1 MNNQRNKTREPGF
14 PVMAAISALCVLFGS
29 NAIAIKMSLAGFGP
43 FTAAGLRFGMASV
56 AISLWAVVTGRPFA
70 IKKGQAV
77 HLLVL
82 SIIFTVQ
89 LSLFYYGLSMTNA
102 SRGTL
107 IVNFQPFVVLI
118 LAHFFIPDDR
128 ISKKKTA
135 GLVLGFA
142 GVSFVFLD
150 HVGASAGIRTGD
162 LFILGTTMLWGIN
175 AVYVKRI
182 IDEFRVFH
190 IVLYPMLFSVPLFL
204 LEGFAWDPVMV
215 GQIDSSVLAALLYQG
230 LVTAG
235 FGFVVWNSF
244 LKIYGVVTVHSFT
257 FIIPMSGVILGGLIL
272 GEPITNNIL
281 VSLVLIGTGIFVVN
295 YKRKEAIPSVQ
306 ISRNV

>member
-1 MNNQRNKTREPGF
+1 MNNQRNKPREPGW
-14 PVMAAISALCVLFGS
+14 PAVAAISALCVLFGS

-43 FTAAGLRFGMASV
+43 FTAAGLRFAMASA
-56 AISLWAVVTGRPFA
+56 AISLWAMATGRPFA
-70 IKKGQAV
+70 IKKEQGV

-82 SIIFTVQ
+82 SVIFTVQ
-89 LSLFYYGLSMTNA
+89 LSLFYLGLSMTNA
-102 SRGTL
+102 SRGIL

-118 LAHFFIPDDR
+118 LANFLIPDDR

-150 HVGASAGIRTGD
+150 HGVASAGIRTGD
-162 LFILGTTMLWGIN
+162 LLILGTTILWGIN

-182 IDEFRVFH
+182 IDGFQVFH

-204 LEGFAWDPVMV
+204 LEGFAWDTVMV
-215 GQIDSSVLAALLYQG
+215 GQIDLIVLAALLYQG
-230 LVTAG
+230 LVTAA
-235 FGFVVWNSF
+235 FGFVVWNYF

-257 FIIPMSGVILGGLIL
+257 FIMPMAGVLLGGIVL
-272 GEPITNNIL
+272 GEPITKNIL
-281 VSLVLIGTGIFVVN
+281 VALVLIGAGIFVVN
-295 YKRKEAIPSVQ
+295 YKRKEVIPSVQ

>member
-1 MNNQRNKTREPGF
+1 MNNQHNKTREPGF
-14 PVMAAISALCVLFGS
+14 PAMAAISALCMLFGS
-29 NAIAIKMSLAGFGP
+29 NAIAIKLSFAGFGP
-43 FTAAGLRFGMASV
+43 FTAAGLRFAMASA
-56 AISLWAVVTGRPFA
+56 AISLWAMATGRPFS
-70 IKKGQAV
+70 IRKGQGI
-77 HLLVL
+77 HLIVL

-89 LSLFYYGLSMTNA
+89 LSLYYFGLSMTNA
-102 SRGTL
+102 SRGIL

-150 HVGASAGIRTGD
+150 QGVTSAGIRIGD
-162 LFILGTTMLWGIN
+162 LFILGTTILWGIN

-182 IDEFRVFH
+182 IDGFRVFH

-204 LEGFAWDPVMV
+204 LEGFVWDPVMI
-215 GQIDSSVLAALLYQG
+215 GQIDWIVLSALLYQG
-230 LVTAG
+230 FVTAG

-272 GEPITNNIL
+272 GEPITKNII
-281 VSLVLIGTGIFVVN
+281 VALVLIGSGIFVVN
-295 YKRKEAIPSVQ
+295 YKQKKAIPLVQ

>member
-1 MNNQRNKTREPGF
+1 MNNQHNKTREPGF
-14 PVMAAISALCVLFGS
+14 PAMAAISALCMLFGS
-29 NAIAIKMSLAGFGP
+29 NAIAIKLSFAGFGP
-43 FTAAGLRFGMASV
+43 FTAAGLRFAMASA
-56 AISLWAVVTGRPFA
+56 AISLWAMATGRPFS
-70 IKKGQAV
+70 IRKGQGI
-77 HLLVL
+77 HLIVL

-89 LSLFYYGLSMTNA
+89 LSLYYFGLSMTNA
-102 SRGTL
+102 SRGIL

-150 HVGASAGIRTGD
+150 QGVTSAGIRIGD
-162 LFILGTTMLWGIN
+162 LFILGTTILWGIN

-182 IDEFRVFH
+182 IDGFRVFH

-204 LEGFAWDPVMV
+204 LEGLLWDPVMI
-215 GQIDSSVLAALLYQG
+215 GQIDWIVLSALLYQG
-230 LVTAG
+230 FVTAG
-235 FGFVVWNSF
+235 IGFVVWNSF
-244 LKIYGVVTVHSFT
+244 LKIYGVVSVHSFT
-257 FIIPMSGVILGGLIL
+257 FIIPMSGVLLGGLIL
-272 GEPITNNIL
+272 GEPITKNIL
-281 VSLVLIGTGIFVVN
+281 VALVLIGSGIFVVN
-295 YKRKEAIPSVQ
+295 YKRKKAIPLVQ

>member
-1 MNNQRNKTREPGF
+1 MNNQCSKTREPGL
-14 PVMAAISALCVLFGS
+14 PAVAAISVLCVLFGS
-29 NAIAIKMSLAGFGP
+29 NAIAIKMSFAGFGP
-43 FTAAGLRFGMASV
+43 FTAAGLRFAMASA
-56 AISLWAVVTGRPFA
+56 AILLWAMATGRPFA
-70 IKKGQAV
+70 VKKEQRV

-89 LSLFYYGLSMTNA
+89 LSLFYFGLSMTNA
-102 SRGTL
+102 SRGIL
-107 IVNFQPFVVLI
+107 ILNFQPFVVLI
-118 LAHFFIPDDR
+118 LAHFFIPDDS

-162 LFILGTTMLWGIN
+162 FFILGTTILWGIN

-182 IDEFRVFH
+182 VDGFRVFH

-215 GQIDSSVLAALLYQG
+215 GQIDLIALAALLYQG
-230 LVTAG
+230 LVTAA
-235 FGFVVWNSF
+235 FGFVVWNYF
-244 LKIYGVVTVHSFT
+244 LKIYGVVTVHSFI
-257 FIIPMSGVILGGLIL
+257 FIMPMSGVLLSGLIL
-272 GEPITNNIL
+272 GEPITKNIL
-281 VSLVLIGTGIFVVN
+281 VSLVLIGSGIFVVN
-295 YKRKEAIPSVQ
+295 YKQKKIIPSVQ
-306 ISRNV
+306 MSRNV

>member
-1 MNNQRNKTREPGF
+1 
-14 PVMAAISALCVLFGS
+14 MAAISALCVLFGS
-29 NAIAIKMSLAGFGP
+29 NAIAIKVSFAGFGP
-43 FTAAGLRFGMASV
+43 FTAAGLRFAMASA
-56 AISLWAVVTGRPFA
+56 AISLWAMATGRPFA
-70 IKKGQAV
+70 IKKGQGI
-77 HLLVL
+77 HLILL

-89 LSLFYYGLSMTNA
+89 LSLFYFGLSMTNA

-128 ISKKKTA
+128 ISKKTTA

-150 HVGASAGIRTGD
+150 RGVTSAGIRTGD
-162 LFILGTTMLWGIN
+162 LFILGTTLLWGIN

-182 IDEFRVFH
+182 VDGFRVFH
-190 IVLYPMLFSVPLFL
+190 IVLYPMLLSVPFFF
-204 LEGFAWDPVMV
+204 LEGFVWDPVMV
-215 GQIDSSVLAALLYQG
+215 GQIDWIVLAALLYQG

-244 LKIYGVVTVHSFT
+244 LKIYGVVTIHSFT
-257 FIIPMSGVILGGLIL
+257 FIIPMSGVLLGGLIL
-272 GEPITNNIL
+272 GEPITKNIL
-281 VSLVLIGTGIFVVN
+281 VSLVLIGSGIFVVN
-295 YKRKEAIPSVQ
+295 YKQKKVIPSVQ

>member
-1 MNNQRNKTREPGF
+1 L
-14 PVMAAISALCVLFGS
+14 PVMAAISSLCVLFGS
-29 NAIAIKMSLAGFGP
+29 NAIAIKMSFAGFGP
-43 FTAAGLRFGMASV
+43 FTAAGLRFAMASA
-56 AISLWAVVTGRPFA
+56 AISLWAMATGRPFA
-70 IKKGQAV
+70 IKKGQGL
-77 HLLVL
+77 HLIVL

-89 LSLFYYGLSMTNA
+89 LSLFYLGLSMTNA

-107 IVNFQPFVVLI
+107 IINFQPFVVLI

-128 ISKKKTA
+128 ISKRKTA

-150 HVGASAGIRTGD
+150 PGVASAGIRTGD
-162 LFILGTTMLWGIN
+162 LFILGTTLLWGIN

-182 IDEFRVFH
+182 IDGFRVFH

-204 LEGFAWDPVMV
+204 LEGFVWDPVMV
-215 GQIDSSVLAALLYQG
+215 GQIDWIVLAALLYQG

-235 FGFVVWNSF
+235 FGFVVWNYF

-257 FIIPMSGVILGGLIL
+257 FIIPMAGVILGGLIL
-272 GEPITNNIL
+272 GEPITKNIL
-281 VSLVLIGTGIFVVN
+281 VALVLIGSGIIVVN

>member
-1 MNNQRNKTREPGF
+1 MNNQHNKTREPGL
-14 PVMAAISALCVLFGS
+14 PAVAAISALCVLFGS
-29 NAIAIKMSLAGFGP
+29 NAIAIKLSFAGFGP
-43 FTAAGLRFGMASV
+43 FTAAGLRFAMASA
-56 AISLWAVVTGRPFA
+56 AISLWAMATGRPFA
-70 IKKGQAV
+70 IKKGQGI
-77 HLLVL
+77 HLILL

-89 LSLFYYGLSMTNA
+89 LSLFYFGLSITNA
-102 SRGTL
+102 SRGIL

-142 GVSFVFLD
+142 GVSFVLLD
-150 HVGASAGIRTGD
+150 PGVASAGIRSGD
-162 LFILGTTMLWGIN
+162 LLILGTTILWGIN

-182 IDEFRVFH
+182 VDGFQVFH
-190 IVLYPMLFSVPLFL
+190 IVLYPMLLSVPFFL
-204 LEGFAWDPVMV
+204 LAGFVWDPVMV
-215 GQIDSSVLAALLYQG
+215 GQIDWIVLAALLYQG
-230 LVTAG
+230 IVTAA
-235 FGFVVWNSF
+235 FGFVVWNYF

-257 FIIPMSGVILGGLIL
+257 FIMPMSGVLLGGLIL

-281 VSLVLIGTGIFVVN
+281 VALVLIGSGIFVVN
-295 YKRKEAIPSVQ
+295 YKRKKAIPSLQ

>member
-1 MNNQRNKTREPGF
+1 M

-29 NAIAIKMSLAGFGP
+29 NAIAIKMSFAGFGP
-43 FTAAGLRFGMASV
+43 FTAAGLRFAMASA
-56 AISLWAVVTGRPFA
+56 AISLWAMATRRPFA
-70 IKKGQAV
+70 IKKEQGV

-89 LSLFYYGLSMTNA
+89 LSLYYLGLSMTNA
-102 SRGTL
+102 SRGIL

-118 LAHFFIPDDR
+118 LAHFFIPNDR

-135 GLVLGFA
+135 GLILGFA

-150 HVGASAGIRTGD
+150 HSVASAGVRTGD
-162 LFILGTTMLWGIN
+162 LFILGTTILWGIN

-182 IDEFRVFH
+182 IDGFQVFH

-204 LEGFAWDPVMV
+204 LEGFAWDPMMV
-215 GQIDSSVLAALLYQG
+215 GQINLTVLAALLYQG
-230 LVTAG
+230 LVTAA
-235 FGFVVWNSF
+235 FGFVVWNYF

-257 FIIPMSGVILGGLIL
+257 FIMPMAGVLLGGLIL
-272 GEPITNNIL
+272 GEPITKNIL
-281 VSLVLIGTGIFVVN
+281 VSLVLIGSGIFVVN
-295 YKRKEAIPSVQ
+295 YKRKKAIPSVQ

>member
-1 MNNQRNKTREPGF
+1 
-14 PVMAAISALCVLFGS
+14 
-29 NAIAIKMSLAGFGP
+29 MSLAGFGP
-43 FTAAGLRFGMASV
+43 FTAAGLRFAMASA
-56 AISLWAVVTGRPFA
+56 AISLWAMATGRPFA
-70 IKKGQAV
+70 IKKGQGI

-89 LSLFYYGLSMTNA
+89 LSLFYFGLSMTNA

-150 HVGASAGIRTGD
+150 HGVASAGIRTGD
-162 LFILGTTMLWGIN
+162 LYILGTTILWGIN

-182 IDEFRVFH
+182 IDGFRVFH

-204 LEGFAWDPVMV
+204 LEGFVWDPVMV
-215 GQIDSSVLAALLYQG
+215 GQIDSMRTGRPIVPGARNRRIRVCGLEFFSQDLRRGYGPFIYLYHSHVRRASG
-230 LVTAG
+230 RAYPGRTDHKEHPCR
-235 FGFVVWNSF
+235 FGPDRIRDFRRQLQAKRS
-244 LKIYGVVTVHSFT
+244 H
-257 FIIPMSGVILGGLIL
+257 
-272 GEPITNNIL
+272 PIRTDKPECL
-281 VSLVLIGTGIFVVN
+281 
-295 YKRKEAIPSVQ
+295 E
-306 ISRNV
+306 